1 MGVRILLIHKWLV
14 SGGVERILIN
24 YLSIFSLLN
33 HKTDLLIQYNLNE
46 KNFFEEKIKNKIN
59 YDFVFKN
66 TNLEE
71 INKKHH
77 KINIFSKIKRESKK
91 TLKEIEFNKIIS
103 NKIKDYDIVIDFNG
117 CLDKSIRYGSKFIK
131 NKIITLRWI
140 HNQLDIHKDKK
151 IKKYNNIFSRHTKVI
166 TICNEMKDRITHQL
180 QYNKNNIHVIHN
192 PINIE
197 EIKEYSEQQV
207 EDEKLIND
215 KYILQVS
222 RLVEGKGHIEL
233 LEIYA
238 KLKSLGI
245 QHKLY
250 FIGEGENRI
259 NLENKIREL
268 NLVDDCILLGEIRN
282 PYPYFKNADLFV
294 HTSESEGLPTVLLE
308 SMVLGIPVVAMNCL
322 TGPKDILG
330 QNSEYGK
337 LVPLHDQDSF
347 ISAVFELLTNRDVWL
362 HYSARSVARSKD
374 FSVESISLEIDKLF
388 KEITQNNSN
397 K

>member
-1 MGVRILLIHKWLV
+1 
-14 SGGVERILIN
+14 
-24 YLSIFSLLN
+24 
-33 HKTDLLIQYNLNE
+33 
-46 KNFFEEKIKNKIN
+46 
-59 YDFVFKN
+59 
-66 TNLEE
+66 
-71 INKKHH
+71 
-77 KINIFSKIKRESKK
+77 
-91 TLKEIEFNKIIS
+91 
-103 NKIKDYDIVIDFNG
+103 
-117 CLDKSIRYGSKFIK
+117 
-131 NKIITLRWI
+131 
-140 HNQLDIHKDKK
+140 
-151 IKKYNNIFSRHTKVI
+151 
-166 TICNEMKDRITHQL
+166 
-180 QYNKNNIHVIHN
+180 
-192 PINIE
+192 
-197 EIKEYSEQQV
+197 
-207 EDEKLIND
+207 EKLIND

>member
-1 MGVRILLIHKWLV
+1 
-14 SGGVERILIN
+14 
-24 YLSIFSLLN
+24 
-33 HKTDLLIQYNLNE
+33 
-46 KNFFEEKIKNKIN
+46 
-59 YDFVFKN
+59 
-66 TNLEE
+66 
-71 INKKHH
+71 
-77 KINIFSKIKRESKK
+77 
-91 TLKEIEFNKIIS
+91 
-103 NKIKDYDIVIDFNG
+103 
-117 CLDKSIRYGSKFIK
+117 
-131 NKIITLRWI
+131 
-140 HNQLDIHKDKK
+140 
-151 IKKYNNIFSRHTKVI
+151 
-166 TICNEMKDRITHQL
+166 MKDRIISQL

-192 PINIE
+192 PINIK

-207 EDEKLIND
+207 EDEKFIND

-259 NLENKIREL
+259 NLETKIREL
-268 NLVDDCILLGEIRN
+268 NLVDDCILLGEISN

-308 SMVLGIPVVAMNCL
+308 SMVLGIPVVSMDCP

-337 LVPLHDQDSF
+337 LVPMHDQDSF
-347 ISAVFELLTNRDVWL
+347 ISAVFELLTNRDIWL
-362 HYSARSVARSKD
+362 HYSEQSLARSKD
-374 FSVESISLEIDKLF
+374 FSFEKISLEIDKLF

>member
-1 MGVRILLIHKWLV
+1 MGVRVLLIHKWLV

-33 HKTDLLIQYNLNE
+33 YKTDLLIQYNLNE
-46 KNFFEEKIKNKIN
+46 NNFFEEKIKNNIN
-59 YDFVFKN
+59 YDFIFKN
-66 TNLEE
+66 TNPERTH
-71 INKKHH
+71 KKQ
-77 KINIFSKIKRESKK
+77 KINILYKVKKELKKI
-91 TLKEIEFNKIIS
+91 LKEIEFNKIIS
-103 NKIKDYDIVIDFNG
+103 NRIKDYDIVIDFNG
-117 CLDKSIRYGSKFIK
+117 CLDKSIRYNSKFIK

-140 HNQLDIHKDKK
+140 HNQLDIHKNKK
-151 IKKYNNIFSRHTKVI
+151 IKKYNNIFSKHTKVI

-207 EDEKLIND
+207 EDEKLIKD

-268 NLVDDCILLGEIRN
+268 NLVDDCILLGEISN

-347 ISAVFELLTNRDVWL
+347 ISAVFELLTKRDVWL
-362 HYSARSVARSKD
+362 HYSEKSIVRSKD
-374 FSVESISLEIDKLF
+374 FSVEKISLEIDKLF
-388 KEITQNNSN
+388 KEITQNNFN